1 MKIFAAII
9 RFLKAVVIALTV
21 IALGSSIYFLATDKA
36 AASIICMSMIVL
48 NGVLYIALINIGYGI
63 ELNEY
68 FDK

>member
-21 IALGSSIYFLATDKA
+21 IVLGLSIYFLATDKA
-36 AASIICMSMIVL
+36 AASIICMSMIAL
-48 NGVLYIALINIGYGI
+48 NGVLYVALINIGYGI